1 MVYLSCIIAYLI
13 LLGGIAV
20 WKSRSVKSHSDF
32 AVAGRSLSPWMIVCT
47 MLAVWIGTGSIVGN
61 AEQTYDSGMAAF
73 LLPIGT
79 LAGMILLSFI
89 ATRARNVEAN
99 SVPEIIERRFGP
111 AARNLSMISLVVAY
125 MVIVSYQFNAGGAVL
140 EVIVGEK
147 EPVPVAVGDRLS
159 RNQLTK
165 GRLTYSVE
173 SGRDRTVRLA
183 VRQESQADSGT
194 DTFLNLKIVA
204 PSAENAPR
212 EASTVNEADDLI
224 VSEGAV
230 NRIRFDRESLIG
242 SNFIVTA
249 IPEHGDL
256 QLVDPILT
264 ARHATM
270 LAAAFII
277 SYAALAGLM
286 SLAWMDLVTGSVI
299 MLTMAIAFP
308 VYWFKAG
315 GWAGIEAAFISDGR
329 PSHLSLWGT
338 YTPTQLINYILPV
351 FLLVIGDAN
360 QYQRIFASRS
370 AKGARSAV
378 TMMIF
383 IAFAIELLIIACA
396 WIASSMTP
404 DPENGKYIL
413 IYAARHYLVLPL
425 GCLFMV
431 TVVAIIISTADSFL
445 HVPATSVVN
454 DLYLPYINPQASQ
467 KQIIR
472 VSRLLVVFFGVIA
485 FIVTLLFSETTGF
498 FQKALY
504 AYTIYGASVT
514 PSLVAELIWKRANK
528 QGAVASICSGA
539 IVTLLW
545 SEVDV
550 VRASLPAAF
559 AGLDAVLPAI
569 AISVSMLVGVS
580 LLTRSVDGKTKINE
594 QRTKEPTND

>member
-79 LAGMILLSFI
+79 LVGMILLSFI

-165 GRLTYSVE
+165 GRLIYSVE

-183 VRQESQADSGT
+183 VRQESQADSGA

-204 PSAENAPR
+204 PSAEHAPR

-242 SNFIVTA
+242 SKFIVTA

-256 QLVDPILT
+256 RLVDPILT
-264 ARHATM
+264 ARYATM

-315 GWAGIEAAFISDGR
+315 GWPGIEAAFISAGR

-485 FIVTLLFSETTGF
+485 FIVTLLFSESTGF

-514 PSLVAELIWKRANK
+514 PSLVAALIWKRATK

-569 AISVSMLVGVS
+569 AVSVSMLVGVS
-580 LLTRSVDGKTKINE
+580 LLTRPVDGKTKINE
-594 QRTKEPTND
+594 PRTSEPTND